1 MKQLLKNAK
10 IYDGTGND
18 AFFGDILIEDDK
30 IAQVGEGIR
39 CDGAEVFDLKGLSV
53 SSGFFE
59 IMSASSACCEPSSIR
74 SVSFPI
80 VKIEMTE

>member
-53 SSGFFE
+53 SSGFFDAHSHNDWFA
-59 IMSASSACCEPSSIR
+59 I
-74 SVSFPI
+74 
-80 VKIEMTE
+80 K

>member
-30 IAQVGEGIR
+30 IAQVGEGDR
-39 CDGAEVFDLKGLSV
+39 KSV
-53 SSGFFE
+53 
-59 IMSASSACCEPSSIR
+59 
-74 SVSFPI
+74 V
-80 VKIEMTE
+80 